1 MNTPTQVVK
10 THADGPIWVLTLNR
24 PAARNAVNLALAH
37 QVAAAMNEFDARPDL
52 RICIITGEGGNF
64 CAGMDLKAFSEG
76 EWPFL
81 ENGGFA
87 GLVERSTV
95 KPVIA
100 AVEGYALAGGFEI
113 ALSCDLVVASRSAL
127 FGIPEARRGLVAAA
141 GGLLRLPTQL
151 PRVLAMEL
159 ALTGRMLGAEEAWDR
174 GLINRLVETGSALDS
189 ARSLAL
195 EIAANAPMSVAVSK
209 RIIRESRTWGDH
221 EMFNLQK
228 PIVAPVFTSQDAS
241 EGALAFVEKRTP
253 KWTGR

>member
-10 THADGPIWVLTLNR
+10 THAEGPIWVVTLDR

-81 ENGGFA
+81 EHGGFA

-113 ALSCDLVVASRSAL
+113 VLSCDLVVASRSAQ
-127 FGIPEARRGLVAAA
+127 FGIPEVRRGLVAAA
-141 GGLLRLPTQL
+141 GGLLRLPSQL
-151 PRVLAMEL
+151 PRTLAMEL
-159 ALTGRMLGAEEAWDR
+159 ALTGRMLNAEEAWSR
-174 GLINRLVETGSALDS
+174 GLLNRLVEPGKALEG
-189 ARSLAL
+189 AKSLAS

-209 RIIRESRTWGDH
+209 RVIRESRTWDDQN
-221 EMFNLQK
+221 MFDLQK

-241 EGALAFVEKRTP
+241 EGALAFVEKRAP
-253 KWTGR
+253 NWIGR